1 MVTGGKVI
9 IMTKRERNK
18 QITAMT
24 RKKLTDAGIADKLD
38 IFPVENTCTRRPR
51 YWNDG
56 EKNLFKVLM
65 WDVNT
70 MSEQECE
77 EEIDNRIEA
86 ARKHFGV

>member
-1 MVTGGKVI
+1 MI

-86 ARKHFGV
+86 ARKH

>member
-1 MVTGGKVI
+1 
-9 IMTKRERNK
+9 MTKREKNK

-24 RKKLTDAGIADKLD
+24 RRKLTDAGIVDKLD
-38 IFPVENTCTRRPR
+38 IFPVENTFTKRPL

-77 EEIDNRIEA
+77 TEIDNRIKA
-86 ARKHFGV
+86 ARKHFGI